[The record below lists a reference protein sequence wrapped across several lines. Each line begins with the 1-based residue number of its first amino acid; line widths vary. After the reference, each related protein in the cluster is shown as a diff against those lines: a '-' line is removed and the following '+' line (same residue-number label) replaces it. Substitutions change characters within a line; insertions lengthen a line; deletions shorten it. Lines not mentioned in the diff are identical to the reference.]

1 MDEIRITIDGRE
13 IRASKDTLL
22 LEAILAA
29 GIYVPNLCHDPDL
42 EPTGD
47 CRLCVVEI
55 AGMPDFVT
63 ACTTPVTEGMVV
75 QTNTAPLHEARRAAL
90 EPVLAEHPSE
100 CLVCD
105 RKERCQP
112 YDICLRNVSVTD
124 RCVLCSKNCQCDLQ
138 KVVDYLGVTELPI
151 RPKNRGRPVDYSNP
165 FFKIDRN
172 YCILCRKCVRT
183 CNEVTSVGAIEIGH
197 NGDREQVSPVDSNS
211 LFESKCRS
219 CGECMVRCPV
229 GALMPKMAVPPAH
242 EVKTTCPY
250 CGVGCQMYLGVKDGR
265 VICVRGDRDNEVN
278 RGRLCVKGRFG
289 VTEFIHH
296 PDRLSNPLIRQN
308 GELREATWNEALD
321 AVAAGLGRYKPEEV
335 AIISSAKC
343 TNEENYLLQ
352 KLGRAVIGTHNIDH
366 CARL

>member
-1 MDEIRITIDGRE
+1 
-13 IRASKDTLL
+13 
-22 LEAILAA
+22 
-29 GIYVPNLCHDPDL
+29 
-42 EPTGD
+42 
-47 CRLCVVEI
+47 
-55 AGMPDFVT
+55 
-63 ACTTPVTEGMVV
+63 
-75 QTNTAPLHEARRAAL
+75 
-90 EPVLAEHPSE
+90 
-100 CLVCD
+100 
-105 RKERCQP
+105 
-112 YDICLRNVSVTD
+112 
-124 RCVLCSKNCQCDLQ
+124 
-138 KVVDYLGVTELPI
+138 
-151 RPKNRGRPVDYSNP
+151 
-165 FFKIDRN
+165 
-172 YCILCRKCVRT
+172 
-183 CNEVTSVGAIEIGH
+183 
-197 NGDREQVSPVDSNS
+197 
-211 LFESKCRS
+211 
-219 CGECMVRCPV
+219 MVRCPV

-278 RGRLCVKGRFG
+278 RGQLCVKGRFG

-308 GELREATWNEALD
+308 GELHEATWNEALD